1 MEDENITKEWH
12 WESFSSSGLED
23 IFTNEQIVNLLNNER
38 EIEIGWILRKTY
50 GRIDEDCTYVEYTY
64 LLKTKLNYY
73 HILIYQET
81 LH

>member
-38 EIEIGWILRKTY
+38 EIEIGWILRKRMVEST
-50 GRIDEDCTYVEYTY
+50 RIA
-64 LLKTKLNYY
+64 LMSNI
-73 HILIYQET
+73 HIYSKQN
-81 LH
+81 